1 MRTPARIARHPIH
14 PMLVTV
20 PIGLWVFSFICDLV
34 FVVTKTPAWNTAA
47 YFALGGGVLGAAI
60 AAVPGL
66 VDGLFLRKSPIFRTV
81 LLHMALALLATLI
94 FGMSLLSR
102 SIEAPFSWSL
112 MLSTVGILAL
122 AFAGWLGGELV
133 FVQGLGVE
141 PHAEG
146 RHGWPTSDREA
157 SNVRRMA

>member
-34 FVVTKTPAWNTAA
+34 FTKTPVWSTTA

-66 VDGLFLRKSPIFRTV
+66 VDGLFLRRTPIFRTV
-81 LLHMALALLATLI
+81 LLHMALALFATLM
-94 FGMSLLSR
+94 FVMSLLSR
-102 SIEAPFSWSL
+102 SIEAPFPWSL

-141 PHAEG
+141 PQAEG
-146 RHGWPTSDREA
+146 RHGWPTSSREA
-157 SNVRRMA
+157 NNLRRMA